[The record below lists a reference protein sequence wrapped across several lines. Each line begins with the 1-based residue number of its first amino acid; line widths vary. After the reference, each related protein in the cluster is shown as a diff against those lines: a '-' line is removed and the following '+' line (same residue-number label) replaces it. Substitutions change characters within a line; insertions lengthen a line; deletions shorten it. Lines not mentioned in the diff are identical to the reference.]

1 MPDYEVG
8 YGKPPVHTRFRK
20 GASGNPTGKRSR
32 QPTFD
37 ELIAV
42 ELNKKVTVTENGES
56 RRITKRQAI
65 AMRCVQ
71 KAMQGD
77 AKAQKQIAE
86 SLRLSES
93 AQFGE
98 REIEVTLVLEEPPE
112 PPR

>member
-1 MPDYEVG
+1 M
-8 YGKPPVHTRFRK
+8 RF
-20 GASGNPTGKRSR
+20 
-32 QPTFD
+32 
-37 ELIAV
+37 
-42 ELNKKVTVTENGES
+42 
-56 RRITKRQAI
+56 
-65 AMRCVQ
+65 VQ

-112 PPR
+112 PPS